1 MERVHSSVG
10 SEIAAISDVTKCWI
24 HQRFTSCSSVLH
36 GLITSDIRQ
45 KGLVGKKRLE
55 FLGEL
60 LGSEKRR
67 LNQELRDV
75 RSHIVAV
82 AHKHVPAKE
91 ILRCDRTLP
100 LVGSATLNKRSGIQI
115 RDGSSHCRV
124 TVVICECHVAKE
136 CRPIVLNLFGC
147 SLRSGNTR
155 REWNAEGM

>member
-67 LNQELRDV
+67 LNQKLRDV
-75 RSHIVAV
+75 RSNIFAV
-82 AHKHVPAKE
+82 AHNHVPAKDF
-91 ILRCDRTLP
+91 LRCDRTLP
-100 LVGSATLNKRSGIQI
+100 LFGSAPLNKRWEIKT
-115 RDGSSHCRV
+115 RDGTSH
-124 TVVICECHVAKE
+124 
-136 CRPIVLNLFGC
+136 
-147 SLRSGNTR
+147 
-155 REWNAEGM
+155 